1 MYRRRRPL
9 VYITFV
15 VSSGCGIFRAILD
28 SDHEIYILF
37 VKIKIIKRMAA
48 MVMEHIAVEI
58 SPNQIPKHTQI
69 NIKMNIYV

>member
-15 VSSGCGIFRAILD
+15 VSSGFFRAILD